1 MNILKPRLLIIYQI
15 LIFSSLKNPSSN
27 LNFRKIHIQISILII
42 NNKTNFRHRLWLLI
56 LPARKNNIRTLFRPY
71 ILITLL
77 SQNPQNRIQNI
88 TLSTPVRPDNR
99 SNPIIKLYNSS
110 ICKRF
115 KPCQLQC
122 F

>member
-15 LIFSSLKNPSSN
+15 LIFPSLKNSSSN

-42 NNKTNFRHRLWLLI
+42 NNKTNFRHRLWLFI
-56 LPARKNNIRTLFRPY
+56 LSARKNNIRTFLCPY
-71 ILITLL
+71 ILIALL